1 MINSIEKDDEKMD
14 EMLILQSLTETEPTH
29 DSIEEKYKEQILMD
43 EISEMIGRQLAE
55 LNKTELNREAKLN
68 EEVIDESL

>member
-1 MINSIEKDDEKMD
+1 MINSIEKDDEKME
-14 EMLILQSLTETEPTH
+14 EMLILQSLIDTVPDY
-29 DSIEEKYKEQILMD
+29 DSIEEKYEEQILMD